1 MIPGSPADVAGL
13 LPYGDFIVGTPEG
26 SVRGE
31 AGLGE
36 LVEDFLSRCLRLWV
50 YNHEYGVTRV
60 VSITPERGWGGEGA
74 LGCVLGFG
82 ALHRVPAPLDEPP
95 DAPGE
100 TVFDE
105 MGGAGHKGGD
115 ESSASATTATTTTA
129 NHLNPYPTS
138 ALYPNTPTPNSNST
152 PSNQQQSGSAE
163 ILIPATLPFSSP
175 PPPPPPLTG
184 ASSTPGTGAPTR
196 AAAAAPRKAARKVI
210 SPTAAFDEYF
220 KEGEQKSKEEDFVPG
235 AATKSALPP
244 PPKKMTVGVG
254 GGAPPPSVTEG
265 TEGTEGT
272 GARGEGLE
280 PHVEAQGEE
289 RGGEMVE
296 EREGEP
302 GGQAEGQAETPQAAS

>member
-1 MIPGSPADVAGL
+1 M
-13 LPYGDFIVGTPEG
+13 
-26 SVRGE
+26 RGE

-82 ALHRVPAPLDEPP
+82 ALHRVPAPLDEPL

-105 MGGAGHKGGD
+105 MGGVGHEGGD
-115 ESSASATTATTTTA
+115 ERSASATTTA
-129 NHLNPYPTS
+129 NHLNPYPNS
-138 ALYPNTPTPNSNST
+138 ALYPNTPTPFNST
-152 PSNQQQSGSAE
+152 PSSQQQSASAD

-196 AAAAAPRKAARKVI
+196 AAARKAARKVI

-220 KEGEQKSKEEDFVPG
+220 KEGEQKSKEEDFAPG

-244 PPKKMTVGVG
+244 PPKKMTVGAG
-254 GGAPPPSVTEG
+254 GGAPSPSVA
-265 TEGTEGT
+265 EGT
-272 GARGEGLE
+272 GARGEGPE
-280 PHVEAQGEE
+280 PQGAE

-302 GGQAEGQAETPQAAS
+302 GPGGQAEGSS